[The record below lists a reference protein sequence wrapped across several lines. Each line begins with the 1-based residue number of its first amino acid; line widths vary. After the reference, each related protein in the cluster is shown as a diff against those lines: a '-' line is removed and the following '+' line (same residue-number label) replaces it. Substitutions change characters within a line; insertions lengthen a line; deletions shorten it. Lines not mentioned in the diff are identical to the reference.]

1 MTFLDEIFELKK
13 LRVAEAKRTSPAEFS
28 YEISRQPHLLSKLL
42 NDDSKTHIIAE
53 IKRASPSKGIIND
66 KIDVAEV
73 AKSYELGGATAIS
86 VLTEEDKF
94 CGHLDDL
101 KVARSVVDIPILRKD
116 FVFDDFQIREAK
128 AAGADVILLI
138 VAMLDDAKL
147 SHLYDLAHDQ
157 LGLDVLVEVHTLEE
171 LERARAINAKIIG
184 VNNRDLH
191 SFKVSLDVSREL
203 IKFAPKD
210 AFMIAESGLSSA
222 EEIAELKS
230 LGYRGFLIGET
241 LMRSGNISEAL
252 RSLSTD
258 RHR

>member
-1 MTFLDEIFELKK
+1 MTFLEEIFELKK
-13 LRVAEAKRTSPAEFS
+13 LRVAEVKLTSPTEFPYTYLRPS
-28 YEISRQPHLLSKLL
+28 HLLSKHLQD
-42 NDDSKTHIIAE
+42 NSKTHIIAE

-101 KVARSVVDIPILRKD
+101 KVARSVVDIPLLRKD
-116 FVFDDFQIREAK
+116 FVFDEFQIREAK

-147 SHLYDLAHDQ
+147 LDLYNLADRE
-157 LGLDVLVEVHTLEE
+157 LGLDVLVEVHTREE
-171 LERARAINAKIIG
+171 LERAKAINAKIIG

-230 LGYRGFLIGET
+230 LGYRGFLVGET
-241 LMRSGNISEAL
+241 LMRSGNMSDTL
-252 RSLSTD
+252 RNLSTV
-258 RHR
+258 

>member
-28 YEISRQPHLLSKLL
+28 YEILRPPHLLSQLL
-42 NDDSKTHIIAE
+42 GDDSKAHIIAE

-66 KIDVAEV
+66 KINVAEV
-73 AKSYELGGATAIS
+73 AKTYELGGATAIS

-94 CGHLDDL
+94 CGTLDDL
-101 KVARSVVDIPILRKD
+101 KIARSVVELPILRKD
-116 FVFDDFQIREAK
+116 FVFDEFQIREAK

-138 VAMLDDAKL
+138 VAMLDDATL
-147 SHLYDLAHDQ
+147 LNLYNLANNELD
-157 LGLDVLVEVHTLEE
+157 LDVLVEVHTREE
-171 LERARAINAKIIG
+171 LERAKAINAKIIG

-191 SFKVSLDVSREL
+191 SFQVSLDVSREL
-203 IKFAPKD
+203 IAHAPKD
-210 AFMIAESGLSSA
+210 SFLIAESGITTA
-222 EEIAELKS
+222 DEIAELRS

-241 LMRSGNISEAL
+241 LMRSGNVSEAL
-252 RSLSTD
+252 RNLSTD

>member
-13 LRVAEAKRTSPAEFS
+13 LRVAETKLTSPAEFS
-28 YEISRQPHLLSKLL
+28 YEILRPPHLLSRRLS
-42 NDDSKTHIIAE
+42 DETKTHIIAE

-73 AKSYELGGATAIS
+73 AKTYELGGATAIS

-94 CGHLDDL
+94 RGHLDDL
-101 KVARSVVDIPILRKD
+101 KVARNAVDIPILRKD
-116 FVFDDFQIREAK
+116 FVFDEFQIREAK

-147 SHLYDLAHDQ
+147 LELYNLANLE
-157 LGLDVLVEVHTLEE
+157 LGLDVLVEVHTREE
-171 LERARAINAKIIG
+171 LERAKALNAKIIG

-203 IKFAPKD
+203 IKSAPKD
-210 AFMIAESGLSSA
+210 AFMIAESGITTA
-222 EEIAELKS
+222 VEIAELRS

-241 LMRSGNISEAL
+241 LMRSGNISESL

-258 RHR
+258 GHR